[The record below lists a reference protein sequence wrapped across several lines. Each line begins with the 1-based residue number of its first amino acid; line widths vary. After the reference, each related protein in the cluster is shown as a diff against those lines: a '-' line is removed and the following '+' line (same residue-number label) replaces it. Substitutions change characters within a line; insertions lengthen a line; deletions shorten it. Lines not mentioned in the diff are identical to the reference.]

1 MEQNSRMPPQ
11 DSAAGVRL
19 GDEPPELP
27 RDAVSVY
34 HGSTFALSDRTGDVS
49 PDTVTGVFCADT
61 RHLSRFELT
70 IDGMRLTPLSG
81 GQIEPHE
88 ARFFLTNAT
97 GSLAARTISIER
109 RRMIGEGLRESII
122 VRNHDNVPVRMQ
134 LTIRYAADFAD
145 LFEVKDAAPR
155 TPGST
160 DRTEDRFTHSVV
172 FSYER
177 EPFRASTD
185 IRFSREP
192 EFRDGAAV
200 FPLELPARGS
210 TDLVVDVTWT
220 RRDDREAPVRVRPR
234 PRASSRERDLGATDW
249 RGELPQLRS
258 DSDPLE
264 RTWIQSCTDLAA
276 LGMQVERHDQTVE
289 VPAAGLPWFMAVFG
303 RDTLITSYQ
312 SLYVAPD
319 LCRGTLE
326 ILAALQGDEDDPF
339 RDEEP
344 GKIMHELRHG
354 ELTVCGDT
362 PHRPYYGSVDATPLF
377 LIVLSEYHRVTRDD
391 ELVRALWPNVRR
403 AIAWIEEARRR
414 DADGLLAY
422 ETRSSRGLE
431 NQGWKD
437 SGAGIRFG
445 DGRIAR
451 PPLALCE
458 VQGYV
463 YDAYDRV
470 AALAE
475 DAMDDAELAATLRK
489 ERDVLRDRFDELF
502 WTDDRGGYYALAIDG
517 DGAQV
522 DSLTSNIGHLLW
534 SGIVP
539 DERADTLVERLF
551 SGDLWSG
558 WGIRTTAWSDAGY
571 SPLGYHTG
579 TVWAHDNSVISAGL
593 ARYGFR
599 EEANRIAVSMLD
611 AAGYRGYRL
620 PEAFAG
626 YDRADTDF
634 PVRYPTASDPQAWA
648 TAAPFLWMT
657 LMLGLRVD
665 ADGSLGADPVVPA
678 SLQPLRLAGIR
689 AGGRR
694 WNVEVADQVSVTE
707 QA

>member
-1 MEQNSRMPPQ
+1 MPPTEP
-11 DSAAGVRL
+11 AAGVRF
-19 GDEPPELP
+19 GDEPPELT
-27 RDAVSVY
+27 RDAVAVY
-34 HGSTFALSDRTGDVS
+34 HGSAFALSDRTGDVL

-61 RHLSRFELT
+61 RYLSRFELR
-70 IDGMRLTPLSG
+70 IDDGRLTPLSS

-88 ARFFLTNAT
+88 ARFFLTNAAGT
-97 GSLAARTISIER
+97 LPARSLSIER
-109 RRMIGEGLRESII
+109 RRVIGESLRESII
-122 VRNHDNVPVRMQ
+122 VRNHDNVPVRAELAM
-134 LTIRYAADFAD
+134 RCAADFAD
-145 LFEVKDAAPR
+145 LFEVKDAGR
-155 TPGST
+155 RISGSFASS
-160 DRTEDRFTHSVV
+160 EDRSTHSVA

-192 EFRDGAAV
+192 EFRDDAAV
-200 FPLELPARGS
+200 FALELPARGS
-210 TDLVVDVTWT
+210 TDIVVDVTWT
-220 RRDDREAPVRVRPR
+220 REDAREAPVRVRPR
-234 PRASSRERDLGATDW
+234 PDASFEDDLRATAWLAG
-249 RGELPQLRS
+249 LPRLRS
-258 DSDPLE
+258 DSDALE
-264 RTWIQSCTDLAA
+264 RTWLQSAADLAA
-276 LGMQVERHDQTVE
+276 LRMHVERHGRSME

-312 SLYVAPD
+312 SLYVSPD

-326 ILAALQGDEDDPF
+326 ILADLQGDEDDPF

-354 ELTVCGDT
+354 ELTVCGDM
-362 PHRPYYGSVDATPLF
+362 PHRPYYGSVDATPLW
-377 LIVLSEYHRVTRDD
+377 LVVLSEYHRVTHDD
-391 ELVRALWPNVRR
+391 ELVRTLWPNVQR
-403 AIAWIEEARRR
+403 AIGWIETARRR
-414 DADGLLAY
+414 NGDGLLTY
-422 ETRSSRGLE
+422 ETRSPVGLA

-437 SGAGIRFG
+437 SGAGVLFA

-451 PPLALCE
+451 APLALCE

-463 YDAYDRV
+463 SDAYDRV

-475 DAMDDAELAATLRK
+475 EVMDDAELAATLRK
-489 ERDVLRDRFDELF
+489 ERDALRDRVEELF
-502 WTDDRGGYYALAIDG
+502 WTKDRGGYYVLGIDR

-534 SGIVP
+534 SGIVHE
-539 DERADTLVERLF
+539 ERAPAVVERLF

-558 WGIRTTAWSDAGY
+558 WGVRTTAWSDAGF

-579 TVWAHDNSVISAGL
+579 TVWAHDNSLISAGL

-599 EEANRIAVSMLD
+599 DEANRIAVSMLE
-611 AAGYRGYRL
+611 AAEHRGYRL

-626 YDRADTDF
+626 YDRADTAF

-665 ADGSLGADPVVPA
+665 ADGALQADAAVPERFR
-678 SLQPLRLAGIR
+678 PLRVAGIP
-689 AGGRR
+689 AAGRR
-694 WNVEVADQVSVTE
+694 WDVEVGDRISVSE
-707 QA
+707 HASN